1 MKDLSQCSRTCTVLA
16 ILLTNAHNFTHTQH
30 VELLLSSGFLSE
42 LCKSV
47 RTLLY
52 VLHCLL
58 SPSHSPSDR
67 YTHMQASRD
76 TDTNVHSSKCVCHI
90 AAPDQE
96 QTCSSRFHLKSWLL
110 IQHTWKG
117 KGTELTCDVKQPF
130 KDRKIW
136 KFKKYDHVTNPPRPS
151 GKTTVSWDKKG
162 WLATKSR
169 ALGLQGSC

>member
-1 MKDLSQCSRTCTVLA
+1 MHRFSSFLMKDLSQCSRTCTVLA

-47 RTLLY
+47 RTLVY

-76 TDTNVHSSKCVCHI
+76 THSHVCTETQTFTALSVSVTSLHQTKNKL
-90 AAPDQE
+90 AALCFIWNLGFWSNTHE
-96 QTCSSRFHLKSWLL
+96 REKVLNLHVISNSHSRTGKYESLKSM
-110 IQHTWKG
+110 IM
-117 KGTELTCDVKQPF
+117 
-130 KDRKIW
+130 
-136 KFKKYDHVTNPPRPS
+136 
-151 GKTTVSWDKKG
+151 
-162 WLATKSR
+162 
-169 ALGLQGSC
+169 